1 LDFGFVSDFEI
12 RISDLIASV
21 PMADDDRLDPDLIR
35 ANLKTKKIG
44 RSVIVFG
51 RTASTNDVAAEY
63 ARNPDNDGL
72 VVFAEEQT
80 AGRGRTGAPWQSRPG
95 DSLLFS
101 FVLIDSKAAGELVSL
116 ACAVAVAEA
125 IGRIGGRYAGI
136 KWPNDIMLD
145 DRKVAGILVESSRV
159 ACVSPPGG
167 GETCPVPHAPN
178 SEPRDTKIIGI
189 GINCHQM
196 KESFPEELQATATSL
211 DMAGGTQCHRATV
224 ARRVLTSLD
233 HWLRAA
239 ERNKKQVIETWS
251 RLSTQLGRRVALS
264 YDGKRFTGNCIG
276 VDPESGLILQLD
288 RGGIRMFDAAHTHII
303 KQPSR

>member
-1 LDFGFVSDFEI
+1 MSMDS
-12 RISDLIASV
+12 S
-21 PMADDDRLDPDLIR
+21 DRLDPDLIQ
-35 ANLKTKKIG
+35 ANLKTKRIG
-44 RSVIVFG
+44 KSVLVYE

-63 ARNPDNDGL
+63 ARNPDHDGL

-80 AGRGRTGAPWQSRPG
+80 AGRGRTGATWQSRPG

-101 FVLIDSKAAGELVSL
+101 FVLIGSTAAGELVSL

-125 IGRIGGRYAGI
+125 IGRIGGRHAGI

-145 DRKVAGILVESSRV
+145 DKKVAGILVESRGVSRRSSLV
-159 ACVSPPGG
+159 ARPTETPSPSQRATSHP
-167 GETCPVPHAPN
+167 
-178 SEPRDTKIIGI
+178 SQDTKIIGI

-211 DMAGGTQCHRATV
+211 DLAGGTQCHRTTV

-233 HWLRAA
+233 HWLRVA
-239 ERNKKQVIETWS
+239 ERNKKAVIETWS
-251 RLSTQLGRRVALS
+251 RLSTQLGKRVALS

-303 KQPSR
+303 K